1 MNLQKA
7 LWLIGIL
14 LFLTLTS
21 WLVYT
26 LKSVLT
32 PFLLAFLMAYILNPV
47 INFGV
52 RRKLSRDFSI
62 ALLMLVLLMVV
73 VVAGVGL
80 VPVLVKQVTELAGYV
95 PSLGEKINSGVGRIE
110 AFLNTQP
117 AVLRYYPNGISL
129 QPPDL
134 MGLMPAPSASQAS
147 TVVGVATDWS
157 LGLFSGLSAV
167 GMFLLMAGL
176 FVISTIYLLRDYERI
191 VARARELIPRR
202 QEEIILSIISDIDR
216 NLRNFFRG
224 QLMVCCI
231 NSTVLSVALYV
242 AGVPYALL
250 IGFFTGFINIIPY
263 LGIAL
268 GLLLS
273 LFIDLIQYGDFI
285 HVVYVLIAFA
295 VQQVFDA
302 GFVTPRLLGDKVGLH
317 PVAIIASF
325 LIFGQLFGFF
335 GVLLAVPLST
345 IVKVLLAHGIR
356 FYKQSWVYGD
366 SQPTITGGGT

>member
-14 LFLTLTS
+14 LFLTLAS

-52 RRKLSRDFSI
+52 RRKLSRDFCI
-62 ALLMLVLLMVV
+62 ALLMLVLLVVV

-80 VPVLVKQVTELAGYV
+80 VPVLVKQVTDLAGYV
-95 PSLGEKINSGVGRIE
+95 PSLGDKTNGAVNRVE
-110 AFLNTQP
+110 AFLN
-117 AVLRYYPNGISL
+117 ALDVVKRFYPNGISL

-134 MGLMPAPSASQAS
+134 MGLMSSSAAPQAS
-147 TVVGVATDWS
+147 TVMGVATDWS

-167 GMFLLMAGL
+167 GMFLLMTGL
-176 FVISTIYLLRDYERI
+176 FLISTIYLMRDYEHI

-202 QEEIILSIISDIDR
+202 QEGIILAIISDIDR

-224 QLMVCCI
+224 QLMVCTI
-231 NSTVLSVALYV
+231 NSTVLSLALYA

-250 IGFFTGFINIIPY
+250 IGFFTGFMNIIPY

-273 LFIDLIQYGDFI
+273 LFIDFIQYGDFI
-285 HVVYVLIAFA
+285 HIVYVLLAFGA
-295 VQQVFDA
+295 QQVLDA
-302 GFVTPRLLGDKVGLH
+302 GFITPRLLGDKVGLH

-366 SQPTITGGGT
+366 SLPTDPGGV